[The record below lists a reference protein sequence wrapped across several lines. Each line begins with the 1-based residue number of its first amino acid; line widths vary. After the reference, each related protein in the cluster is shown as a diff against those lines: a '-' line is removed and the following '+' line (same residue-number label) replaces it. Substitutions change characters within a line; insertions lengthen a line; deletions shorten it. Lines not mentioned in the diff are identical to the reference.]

1 MFSKRLFI
9 PTTVLLAA
17 ALFTLTLPGCQK
29 DQLTTQET
37 TDDLSLTFRGG
48 SACENGVKLLRM
60 AYRAME
66 INPGENHF
74 VELLNNGN
82 REEFQ
87 DLNNTSSNN
96 LLEFT
101 AINGTINWGPING
114 NSIGIIGSGPSPVS
128 GWINGNEALRIKV
141 GTSASLAGWKMM
153 AAGIW
158 VTLQPGATVSVQM
171 RNNGANVQPA
181 VTRTNTTA
189 AEKREH
195 ITLSLFYLFD
205 EIEITSLAGNVQL
218 KNNDLSGTTWNRFV
232 ITDNSNDFVA
242 VRQRAGLYFWN
253 SIIDNDHAGL
263 YKPNHQYL
271 DVATGNFVP
280 TPMNPF
286 PNEWMIDGA
295 SPNFIQRPKAGGSFG
310 PALVANDFGVNNGE
324 SMTFKIGTDVG
335 TGASFTN
342 VVVPIYRPSTMA
354 AIPRV
359 TLRKNG
365 SDIATLTLAQQTGTL
380 QYHLVGLAGSDF
392 DEITFTTTTP
402 GGAAASYYEVR
413 TDYWSVMRFSL
424 CQSGG
429 GGAEI
434 KNMPPAETLKQLPA
448 DFE

>member
-1 MFSKRLFI
+1 M
-9 PTTVLLAA
+9 LAA
-17 ALFTLTLPGCQK
+17 ALLALALPGCQK

-48 SACENGVKLLRM
+48 SACENGVKLLQM
-60 AYRAME
+60 AYQSNNIDTIRG
-66 INPGENHF
+66 NKF
-74 VELLNNGN
+74 VELFSNGIQ
-82 REEFQ
+82 EEFQ
-87 DLNNTSSNN
+87 NLNTLGSNN

-101 AINGTINWGPING
+101 AINGTITWGSNF
-114 NSIGIIGSGPSPVS
+114 IGIASGGATSVPN
-128 GWINGNEALRIKV
+128 WINGSEVLYIKL
-141 GTSASLAGWKMM
+141 GTSANLAGWKMM

-189 AEKREH
+189 ANKREH

-205 EIEITSLAGNVQL
+205 EIEVKSLGGNVQL
-218 KNNDLSGTTWNRFV
+218 HNQALSGTTWNRFV
-232 ITDNSNDFVA
+232 ITDNSNDFIA

-253 SIIDNDHAGL
+253 SAIDNDHAGL

-271 DVATGNFVP
+271 NVVTGNFEP

-286 PNEWMIDGA
+286 PNEWMIDA
-295 SPNFIQRPKAGGSFG
+295 ANPAFIQRPKAGGSFG

-324 SMTFKIGTDVG
+324 SMTFTIGGDVG

-342 VVVPIYRPSTMA
+342 VVVPIFRPATMA
-354 AIPRV
+354 AVPRV
-359 TLRKNG
+359 VLRKGG
-365 SDIATLTLAQQTGTL
+365 SNIATLTLTQQPGTL
-380 QYHLVGLAGSDF
+380 QYHLVGVSGSDF
-392 DEITFTTTTP
+392 DEIVFTTTTP
-402 GGAAASYYEVR
+402 AGPAASYYEIR

-424 CQSGG
+424 CQGGG
-429 GGAEI
+429 GGALLEE
-434 KNMPPAETLKQLPA
+434 MPAAESFVELPA

>member
-9 PTTVLLAA
+9 PSTVLLAA
-17 ALFTLTLPGCQK
+17 ALFALTLPGCQK

-48 SACENGVKLLRM
+48 SACENGVKLLQM
-60 AYRAME
+60 GYQAQE
-66 INPGENHF
+66 INQGEDKF

-82 REEFQ
+82 REDFQ
-87 DLNNTSSNN
+87 DLNNTSSSN

-101 AINGTINWGPING
+101 PINGTINWGSNF
-114 NSIGIIGSGPSPVS
+114 IGITNPGPSAPN
-128 GWINGNEALRIKV
+128 WINGTEALSIKL

-158 VTLQPGATVSVQM
+158 VTLAPGATVSVQM
-171 RNNGANVQPA
+171 RNNGADVQPA
-181 VTRTNTTA
+181 VTRSNTGTVN
-189 AEKREH
+189 KREH

-205 EIEITSLAGNVQL
+205 EIVISAPSGNVQL
-218 KNNDLSGTTWNRFV
+218 QNSALNGTTWNRFV

-380 QYHLVGLAGSDF
+380 QYHLVGIGSDF

-424 CQSGG
+424 CQSSGG
-429 GGAEI
+429 GGALL
-434 KNMPPAETLKQLPA
+434 KDMPPAETLKHLPA